1 MGPIMALTYRF
12 RFAAHVDT
20 KTRSGILAELA
31 DNFSAFCTAV
41 DTEMVEVGG
50 FRQSKA
56 PFVLSFLRSEESAGR
71 IRILWGDLVP
81 IHPDGSRLVSP

>member
-1 MGPIMALTYRF
+1 MALTYRF

-31 DNFSAFCTAV
+31 ENFSAFCAAV
-41 DTEMVEVGG
+41 DHETIAVEGL
-50 FRQSKA
+50 RQSKA

-71 IRILWGDLVP
+71 IRILAEE
-81 IHPDGSRLVSP
+81 I